1 MKREKNGGH
10 LILYKSYCTIFLVNW
25 ISLHDMSAASHA
37 TGVMRHGRNGH
48 GTGFRHGATADA
60 APAATTPA
68 TVTDANRLK
77 ALSHPHTTAHTD
89 RDERHRTRHGR
100 QIAEQLGESAGTV
113 SYHLKQLE
121 KGRIRHANAIT
132 RRRQPQKLLA
142 GHPKQAGNQRGHGH
156 RFGNGDDDGSGQLRV
171 RQEAWQRYR
180 SASDNLPKQ
189 WTDPTV
195 TSSSVLRLTSEE
207 YARMSQELRELFN
220 TWTSRDLAHEEG
232 DGSQP
237 VMLNIDA
244 FRWLP

>member
-1 MKREKNGGH
+1 MNTAPK
-10 LILYKSYCTIFLVNW
+10 LTV
-25 ISLHDMSAASHA
+25 MSD
-37 TGVMRHGRNGH
+37 TEPV
-48 GTGFRHGATADA
+48 
-60 APAATTPA
+60 
-68 TVTDANRLK
+68 TV
-77 ALSHPHTTAHTD
+77 
-89 RDERHRTRHGR
+89 G

-121 KGRIRHANAIT
+121 KAGFVTQTPSPDGDNRRSCWLAAQRRLEINADAAVDSAMAT
-132 RRRQPQKLLA
+132 TMDQVSSTL
-142 GHPKQAGNQRGHGH
+142 
-156 RFGNGDDDGSGQLRV
+156 